1 MDKGISFYFGF
12 ISNIRERARKIKE
25 AGFDCVITNAD
36 KKYNYQNGSISKQ
49 VKAIK
54 RAGLKLSSLHMRYT
68 KAELPN
74 FWKEGRKGEKL
85 KRNLIKDVK
94 IAHKYGFKCVVV
106 HLVGEYSKVG
116 KKRLLE
122 VLNLC
127 EKLNVPL
134 AIENLGDNKIFVDT
148 FKNIN
153 HKMLKFNWDVGHNNC
168 YDREYDYIE
177 NYGDKLISLHLSDN
191 NGERDE
197 HTLTCF
203 SGTINWDKKAK
214 QLAEFKN
221 ISLDYEIFCKKAY
234 GKTEDEYLEL
244 AIREARELETKINIY
259 QNKLRK
265 D

>member
-12 ISNIRERARKIKE
+12 ISNIYDRAKKIKE
-25 AGFDCVITNAD
+25 AGFDAVITNAD
-36 KKYNYQNGSISKQ
+36 KKYNCQNKCISKQ

-106 HLVGEYSKVG
+106 HLNGEYSKVG
-116 KKRLLE
+116 EKRLLE

-134 AIENLGDNKIFVDT
+134 AIENLEHRQIFIDV

-153 HKMLKFNWDVGHNNC
+153 HKMLKFNWDIGHNNC
-168 YDREYDYIE
+168 FDRDYDYIE
-177 NYGDKLISLHLSDN
+177 NYGDKLISLHLHDN

-197 HTLTCF
+197 HTLSYF
-203 SGTINWDKKAK
+203 SKSIDWDKKAK
-214 QLAEFKN
+214 ELSNFPF
-221 ISLDYEIFCKKAY
+221 ISLDYEIFCKEEY
-234 GKTEDEYLEL
+234 NISEEEYLKL
-244 AIREARELETKINIY
+244 AIDEARRLESKIEKY
-259 QNKLRK
+259 QKT
-265 D
+265 